1 MNIRD
6 SRRRFLKHGAVLGS
20 AAFVPGLVAD
30 HVFAADPVR
39 LRAVW
44 WGGQDR
50 AKRTNEAIQLFEK
63 QRPDLKIATESTA
76 WGDYWTKVATLV
88 AGGGVTPG
96 SAVSRPRVFLV
107 NEVVA
112 IPV

>member
-1 MNIRD
+1 MSIRD

-50 AKRTNEAIQLFEK
+50 AKRTNEATLWA
-63 QRPDLKIATESTA
+63 LSLASSMVKIAAAIRKNCAKYSSIRITPTTE
-76 WGDYWTKVATLV
+76 
-88 AGGGVTPG
+88 
-96 SAVSRPRVFLV
+96 
-107 NEVVA
+107 
-112 IPV
+112 